1 MIKIKTDS
9 RKVLPGD
16 TFVALPGISSDGHDY
31 IEKAIENGASKII
44 AQHGSYSVET
54 IVVDDT
60 RSYLNELLESEYGN
74 ILNDMTLIGITGTN
88 GKTTSSYLI
97 YQMLNKLNIPCS
109 YIGTIGFYLDKK
121 VRNLPNTSVDIA
133 DFYGLLIEAYEKGYK
148 HSVVEVSSQGL
159 SMQRFAGV
167 KFDIGVFTNLTQD
180 HLDYH
185 GSMENYALAKQL
197 LFKKLKKSGKAI
209 INSDDEYKDYYLL
222 EENNN
227 ITFGLNSGDYRINDF
242 KMNNLNTV
250 FNYSFNDEQY
260 QTNSTLI
267 GKYNLYN
274 LITSIGV
281 VHELGI
287 NFDEIN
293 KVVPLISSPNGR
305 MDKINYLDNTII
317 IDYAHTPD
325 AIENIISTVKEVTDG
340 NLYVVFGCTGSRD
353 KSKRPIMTN
362 LVLSNVDKAIITI
375 DDPHD
380 ESPVEIVNDMLENNS
395 LTNYKVELN
404 RGKAIRIGI
413 DLLRE
418 KDTLLILGKGH
429 EEVIILGDKKIPF
442 NDREEVLKYIEELK
456 LKIR

>member
-44 AQHGSYSVET
+44 AERGNYSVET
-54 IVVDDT
+54 LIVEDT
-60 RSYLNELLESEYGN
+60 RTYLNELLASEYGN

-88 GKTTSSYLI
+88 GKTTCSYLI
-97 YQMLNKLNIPCS
+97 YQMLNELNTPCC

-121 VRNLPNTSVDIA
+121 IKNLPNTSVDIA

-148 HSVVEVSSQGL
+148 HAVVEVSSQGL
-159 SMQRFAGV
+159 AMDRFVDV

-185 GSMENYALAKQL
+185 ENMENYALAKQQ
-197 LFKKLKKSGKAI
+197 LFRQLKKDGKAI
-209 INSDDEYKDYYLL
+209 INNDDEYKDYYLL

-227 ITFGLNSGDYRINDF
+227 ITFGLNSGDYKINDF
-242 KMNNLNTV
+242 KMNNLNTLV
-250 FNYSFNDEQY
+250 SYKYAEENYKII
-260 QTNSTLI
+260 TTLI

-274 LITSIGV
+274 LITSIAV

-287 NFDEIN
+287 DFDRIN
-293 KVVPLISSPNGR
+293 KVIPVISAPSGR

-325 AIENIISTVKEVTDG
+325 AIENIINTVKEVLNG
-340 NLYVVFGCTGSRD
+340 KLYVVFGCTGSRD
-353 KSKRPIMTN
+353 KTKRPIMTN
-362 LVLSNVDKAIITI
+362 LVLSNASKAIITI

-380 ESPVEIVNDMLENNS
+380 ENPVEIVNDMLENNI

-404 RGKAIRIGI
+404 RSNAIRMGM
-413 DLLRE
+413 DLLNTN
-418 KDTLLILGKGH
+418 DILLILGKGH
-429 EEVIILGDKKIPF
+429 EEVIIMGDKRIPF
-442 NDREEVLKYIEELK
+442 NDKEEVLKYIDELK
-456 LKIR
+456 IKN